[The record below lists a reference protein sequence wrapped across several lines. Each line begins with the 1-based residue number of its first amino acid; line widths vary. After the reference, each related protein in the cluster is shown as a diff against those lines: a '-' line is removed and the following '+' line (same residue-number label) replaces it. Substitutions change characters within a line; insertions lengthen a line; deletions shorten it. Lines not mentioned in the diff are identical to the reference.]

1 MATIK
6 YAIWKELVDINER
19 SIADGRN
26 RNIDIARLRRELES
40 LGYEVNDV
48 KFPVVFTMDHNDEE
62 ARVGFS
68 AGNLPMFYIDM
79 PYTDYN
85 NLNSIPWGDE

>member
-26 RNIDIARLRRELES
+26 RNIDIAKLRRELES
-40 LGYEVNDV
+40 SGYEVNDV
-48 KFPVVFTMDHNDEE
+48 KFPVVFTN
-62 ARVGFS
+62 
-68 AGNLPMFYIDM
+68 
-79 PYTDYN
+79 
-85 NLNSIPWGDE
+85 